1 MFPPDCVANRLC
13 SRVAEEVNGQHEFAG
28 GGVAQQAR
36 LAKHVEMGIVAST
49 YGDASRLPTNSLKVK
64 MVYFHIDTYNSTY
77 TVVPL

>member
-36 LAKHVEMGIVAST
+36 LAKHVEMGTT
-49 YGDASRLPTNSLKVK
+49 YASRLPKNSLKW
-64 MVYFHIDTYNSTY
+64 FIFRSTRI
-77 TVVPL
+77 TPLLRLYLYE